1 MRALPVLASW
11 VVLLLSSLAT
21 ASDRPERVIS
31 LDLCSDWLL
40 AHYAEP
46 SQILALSPLSASYKG
61 PIDTT
66 SYALHD
72 GSLEQLI
79 SLNPDL
85 IVVGQYN
92 AWLLRERLT
101 ALGYPVNILALPQT
115 LPAVD
120 DQNATLLSWLAP
132 TQQYEPQYQ
141 PAPPLAEDAPKLLK
155 LGSNGIATGLDT
167 FENQLLEQVG
177 FRNYSAHSGY
187 QAIDLEAIIASPPE
201 RLLIAAPQSPALANL
216 VFEHPLWEQL
226 LSPKQIYTSDD
237 WRWQCPGPW
246 TFELIEELRAWH

>member
-1 MRALPVLASW
+1 MASW
-11 VVLLLSSLAT
+11 AALLLSSLAT

-101 ALGYPVNILALPQT
+101 ALGYPVKILTLPQT
-115 LPAVD
+115 LAAVD
-120 DQNATLLSWLAP
+120 EQNSTLLSWLSP
-132 TQQYEPQYQ
+132 EQPYEAQYQ
-141 PAPPLAEDAPKLLK
+141 PAPPLSEDAPLLLK

-167 FENQLLEQVG
+167 FENQLLEQIG
-177 FRNYSAHSGY
+177 FRNYSDHSGY
-187 QAIDLEAIIASPPE
+187 AAIDLEGVIASPPD

-216 VFEHPLWEQL
+216 VFDHPIWKQL
-226 LSPKQIYTSDD
+226 LKPQQIYSSDD

-246 TFELIEELRAWH
+246 TFKLIEELRAWR